1 MHPFFPHLLPPSGW
15 GLRITSFKFLMLN
28 SPFLLKPSLKKTE
41 KGAFQSKGPTPRVS
55 PNLGVPPEGQWEGAA
70 EELGE

>member
-1 MHPFFPHLLPPSGW
+1 
-15 GLRITSFKFLMLN
+15 MLN